1 MSIVEK
7 AIKKLG
13 ERASSAPAVREPAPA
28 VKVHAT
34 APISARVPAKR
45 IAVAELLRQSTDYNA
60 PELERR
66 KHADEIR
73 RIKRALLERLPA
85 AGLDKARELL
95 ITSSVPAEGKTFT
108 ALSIALSV
116 AQERDCGVLLIDG
129 DLARP
134 RLSSLLGLQD
144 APGLTDLLL
153 DPAVDPYDLILET
166 DIPGLWVLPSGRQ
179 SSQSPELIA
188 SSRMREV
195 LSQIHAADSARV
207 VIFDSPPLLAS
218 NEGQALSQLVHN
230 ILLIVRAQMTS
241 PSVVSEAL
249 SAIPEGKSVSLV
261 LNRMTRPHG
270 HAFYGEYYQGPA

>member
-7 AIKKLG
+7 AIKKMG
-13 ERASSAPAVREPAPA
+13 ERSASSLPMREPAPA
-28 VKVHAT
+28 ARPRT
-34 APISARVPAKR
+34 SAPVSARVPAKR
-45 IAVAELLRQSTDYNA
+45 VAVAELLRQSPGYTA

-73 RIKRALLERLPA
+73 RVKRALLERLPP
-85 AGLDKARELL
+85 AGADEARELL

-134 RLSSLLGLQD
+134 TLSALLGLQD

-153 DPAVDPYDLILET
+153 DRATDPYDLIVET
-166 DIPGLWVLPSGRQ
+166 DIPGLWVLPCGSR
-179 SSQSPELIA
+179 SPQSPELIA

-195 LSQIHAADSARV
+195 LSQIHAADSSRV

-218 NEGQALSQLVHN
+218 NEGQALSQLVQN
-230 ILLIVRAQMTS
+230 ILLVVRAQATN

-249 SAIPEGKSVSLV
+249 GAIPEGKSVSLV
-261 LNRMTRPHG
+261 LNRMTKPHG

>member
-13 ERASSAPAVREPAPA
+13 DRGPIQHAREAPVAPPIARPTVAAPRVPTQRAAVSDMIRQSSGY
-28 VKVHAT
+28 T
-34 APISARVPAKR
+34 APG
-45 IAVAELLRQSTDYNA
+45 
-60 PELERR
+60 PEQR

-73 RIKRALLERLPA
+73 RVKRGLLERLFSA
-85 AGLDKARELL
+85 ALDQPRELL

-134 RLSSLLGLQD
+134 RLSELLGLQD

-153 DPAVDPYDLILET
+153 DRSLDPYDLIRET
-166 DIPGLWVLPSGRQ
+166 DVPGLWVLPSGRQ
-179 SSQSPELIA
+179 TAQSPELIA
-188 SSRMREV
+188 SARMREV
-195 LSQIHAADSARV
+195 LAMVHAADPARV

-218 NEGQALSQLVHN
+218 NEGQALSQLVRE
-230 ILLIVRAQMTS
+230 ILLVVRAQATN
-241 PSVVSEAL
+241 PSVVAEAL
-249 SAIPEGKSVSLV
+249 NTIPG
-261 LNRMTRPHG
+261 RPVRVARAQSHDK
-270 HAFYGEYYQGPA
+270 ATWA

>member
-13 ERASSAPAVREPAPA
+13 ERASAEVRETPVPAARPRN
-28 VKVHAT
+28 T
-34 APISARVPAKR
+34 APVSLRVPTQR
-45 IAVAELLRQSTDYNA
+45 VAVAEVLRNSHEFTA

-73 RIKRALLERLPA
+73 RVKRALLEKLPH
-85 AGLDKARELL
+85 AGSDQPRELL
-95 ITSSVPAEGKTFT
+95 ITSSVPAEGKSFT

-116 AQERDCGVLLIDG
+116 ALERDCGVLLIDG

-134 RLSSLLGLQD
+134 TLSTLLGLQD
-144 APGLTDLLL
+144 SPGLTDLLL
-153 DPAVDPYDLILET
+153 DRALDPYDLILDT
-166 DIPGLWVLPSGRQ
+166 DIPGLWVLPCGRR

-195 LSQIHAADSARV
+195 LSQIHSADGSRV

-230 ILLIVRAQMTS
+230 ILLIVRAQSTH
-241 PSVVSEAL
+241 PSVVADAMST
-249 SAIPEGKSVSLV
+249 IPEGKSVSLV
-261 LNRMTRPHG
+261 LNRVTKPHG
-270 HAFYGEYYQGPA
+270 RAFYGEYYKGPA

>member
-7 AIKKLG
+7 AIKKMG
-13 ERASSAPAVREPAPA
+13 ERALAQPPLRETAVPPKPRASAPVSRAPA
-28 VKVHAT
+28 HRA
-34 APISARVPAKR
+34 
-45 IAVAELLRQSTDYNA
+45 AVAELIRQSPGYTA
-60 PELERR
+60 PEAEQR

-73 RIKRALLERLPA
+73 RIKRALLERLPV
-85 AGLDKARELL
+85 GGIEQPREFL

-134 RLSSLLGLQD
+134 TLSSLLGMQD
-144 APGLTDLLL
+144 LAGLTDVLL
-153 DPAVDPYDLILET
+153 DRTIDPYDLVLET
-166 DIPGLWVLPSGRQ
+166 DIPGLWVLPAGHRSP
-179 SSQSPELIA
+179 QSPELIA

-195 LSQIHAADSARV
+195 LTQIHAADSARV

-218 NEGQALSQLVHN
+218 NEGQALSQLVQN
-230 ILLIVRAQMTS
+230 ILLIVRAQATN
-241 PSVVSEAL
+241 PSVVAEAL

-261 LNRMTRPHG
+261 LNRMTKPHG
-270 HAFYGEYYQGPA
+270 HAFYGEYYKGPA